1 VSMPSLAELHLR
13 GIDTTEWDRISKDDR
28 IATGARNDISL
39 ERLLMSQGDHRDE
52 VKKREDAQNSI
63 LQATKNR
70 LISEAE
76 RVMSRNQA
84 TPLHIRAQWAC
95 ENHLEAQQTM
105 DPWTEV
111 PQGLKQPLIR
121 RAAYTPCPPRPA
133 RGCHLSRR
141 ELQACTAL
149 PVEYA
154 TSTSCYGRRG
164 LPGRLG
170 AERPPYRY
178 EPELMPSERLY
189 EQQFTRV
196 PYVGAADDAAM
207 GIERLDPWA
216 PNYHG
221 PPAEFSSAPRQELDF
236 KIGKLKASDLEVLRQ

>member
-1 VSMPSLAELHLR
+1 
-13 GIDTTEWDRISKDDR
+13 
-28 IATGARNDISL
+28 
-39 ERLLMSQGDHRDE
+39 MSQGDHRDE

-63 LQATKNR
+63 LQVCSGRVAMTVRKSPWPWQATKNR
-70 LISEAE
+70 LISEAILRPSLISLPYESCPFSLAILQAE

-141 ELQACTAL
+141 ELQALL
-149 PVEYA
+149 P
-154 TSTSCYGRRG
+154 C
-164 LPGRLG
+164 
-170 AERPPYRY
+170 PP
-178 EPELMPSERLY
+178 
-189 EQQFTRV
+189 
-196 PYVGAADDAAM
+196 
-207 GIERLDPWA
+207 
-216 PNYHG
+216 
-221 PPAEFSSAPRQELDF
+221 SS
-236 KIGKLKASDLEVLRQ
+236 